1 MIKLACNSLIAVSK
15 DSKDCMDVE
24 KFLDLSYE
32 LRLDAV
38 DFQLDR
44 GIRSRDRTY
53 LGHLK
58 SECLKRGM
66 PIGFLG
72 IGSGFIGT
80 DQLPGIGAIGIH
92 LPREE
97 LRKRIDE
104 AKKAVD
110 DAAFL
115 GAPLIRLFGD
125 LSDGLQRQPSVIIVS
140 AILGP
145 TSPRLAHVDES
156 RTPYFIYSPC
166 SKFNTCL
173 AKTSAVILLLY
184 NSLYIQRLLSQSIA
198 NHKQQ
203 AKEEYPQSQARKRVQ
218 LRGIS
223 KGSTI

>member
-38 DFQLDR
+38 DLQLDR

-80 DQLPGIGAIGIH
+80 DQLPGIGPIGIH
-92 LPREE
+92 L
-97 LRKRIDE
+97 
-104 AKKAVD
+104 
-110 DAAFL
+110 
-115 GAPLIRLFGD
+115 
-125 LSDGLQRQPSVIIVS
+125 Q
-140 AILGP
+140 
-145 TSPRLAHVDES
+145 
-156 RTPYFIYSPC
+156 YS
-166 SKFNTCL
+166 
-173 AKTSAVILLLY
+173 
-184 NSLYIQRLLSQSIA
+184 
-198 NHKQQ
+198 
-203 AKEEYPQSQARKRVQ
+203 
-218 LRGIS
+218 
-223 KGSTI
+223 